1 MAIRSGAE
9 TPGQTPVL
17 VAGLAP
23 PASMG
28 TRIRR
33 VAGRAPMGATA
44 MVVILILALM
54 AIAAPLFSPYDPLAQ
69 DYDALLKGPTLAHP
83 LGTDQI
89 GRDLLSRIIYGTRI
103 SFLVGVVA
111 VGLAL
116 AVGAPLGLLAGYS
129 RGFID
134 EIVMRLMDAIIA
146 FPSIILALAIVAVLE
161 PNLLNVMIAIG
172 FTSVPIFA
180 RLTRGQVLSL
190 RERDY
195 VLAAEG
201 LGATDLRIMVRH
213 ILPNAISPL
222 IVQATLGLGFAV
234 LAEASL
240 GYLGVGVQ
248 PPTPTWGSILNQGSP
263 LLERA
268 PWLSIAPGMAIFIL
282 VLAFNLLGDA
292 LRDEFDPRV
301 RKR

>member
-1 MAIRSGAE
+1 MLA
-9 TPGQTPVL
+9 
-17 VAGLAP
+17 AGLAP
-23 PASMG
+23 NANWA
-28 TRIRR
+28 TRGRR
-33 VAGRAPMGATA
+33 AAGRAPMGAA
-44 MVVILILALM
+44 ALVVILILALL
-54 AIAAPLFSPYDPLAQ
+54 ASAAPVFSPYDPLAQ
-69 DYDALLKGPTLAHP
+69 DYNALLKGPTLAHP

-103 SFLVGVVA
+103 SFAVGVVA

-116 AVGAPLGLLAGYS
+116 AIGAPLGLLAGYS
-129 RGFID
+129 RGFVD
-134 EIVMRLMDAIIA
+134 ELVMRVMDAIIA
-146 FPSIILALAIVAVLE
+146 FPGVILALAIVAVLE

-172 FTSVPIFA
+172 ITSIPIFA

-195 VLAAEG
+195 VIAAEG

-240 GYLGVGVQ
+240 GFLGVGVQ

>member
-1 MAIRSGAE
+1 MLA
-9 TPGQTPVL
+9 
-17 VAGLAP
+17 AGLAP
-23 PASMG
+23 NANWA
-28 TRIRR
+28 TRGRR
-33 VAGRAPMGATA
+33 AVGRAPMGAA
-44 MVVILILALM
+44 ALIVILILALL
-54 AIAAPLFSPYDPLAQ
+54 ASAAPLFSPYDPLAQ
-69 DYDALLKGPTLAHP
+69 DYNALLKGPTLAHP

-103 SFLVGVVA
+103 SFAVGVVA

-116 AVGAPLGLLAGYS
+116 AIGAPLGLLAGYS
-129 RGFID
+129 RGFVD
-134 EIVMRLMDAIIA
+134 ELVMRVMDAIIA
-146 FPSIILALAIVAVLE
+146 FPGVILALAIVAVLE

-172 FTSVPIFA
+172 ITSIPIFA

-195 VLAAEG
+195 VIAAEG

-240 GYLGVGVQ
+240 GFLGVGVQ